1 MKSATKIVLVMI
13 LSTLCLSTLYL
24 VANNATDKD
33 VVKDVLMIFSNT
45 AIAITAF
52 YFKGSRTGDD
62 NK

>member
-1 MKSATKIVLVMI
+1 MI